1 MMTTISRIAAVL
13 LATSLLATPA
23 LAEVTGGTIVSVDPD
38 AMTLTLDDGA
48 SYKLNSEINVSA
60 LKEGMEVYLS
70 YNEING
76 ENIVTDIAGRSAVAQ
91 YDGYGS
97 CPLTVERGKIVLAEF
112 GYGGVVKPSFPSFVI
127 DGTKPSRAAWF
138 LKEKM
143 LPPIYWKA
151 MLRGREWMAKP
162 VPLNAK

>member
-1 MMTTISRIAAVL
+1 MPLPGIRDVGGLRVARPFSQGTYMMTIISRIAAAL

-23 LAEVTGGTIVSVDPD
+23 LAEVTGGTIVSIDPD

-76 ENIVTDIAGRSAVAQ
+76 ENIVTDMDI
-91 YDGYGS
+91 
-97 CPLTVERGKIVLAEF
+97 EE
-112 GYGGVVKPSFPSFVI
+112 
-127 DGTKPSRAAWF
+127 
-138 LKEKM
+138 
-143 LPPIYWKA
+143 
-151 MLRGREWMAKP
+151 
-162 VPLNAK
+162 